1 MEALEEA
8 FKTGKIPF
16 RYEYDIWSGIYFGVA
31 ILIITF
37 VFTLASAITR
47 RAIG

>member
-1 MEALEEA
+1 MDALEEA
-8 FKTGKIPF
+8 FKTGKIPY
-16 RYEYDIWSGIYFGVA
+16 RYEYDIWSGVYFGIV

-37 VFTLASAITR
+37 VFTLSSAITR